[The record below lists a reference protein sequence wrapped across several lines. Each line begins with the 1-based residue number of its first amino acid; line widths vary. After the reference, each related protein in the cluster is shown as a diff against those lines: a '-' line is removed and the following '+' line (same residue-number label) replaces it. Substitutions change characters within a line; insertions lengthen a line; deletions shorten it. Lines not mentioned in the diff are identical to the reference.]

1 MNSLRTE
8 NVYLI
13 VCLLLLVLQVF
24 QRYEINKL
32 KKDVNTLANHVL
44 LQFYMS
50 LKSKEDEEKK

>member
-8 NVYLI
+8 NIYLI